1 MNTIN
6 KKNDVRDIINSI
18 RFYIMLDIVV
28 GNSDS
33 TKTSTYKFL
42 KEVREKSGFL
52 MRKLIT
58 MRNLLL
64 KVCQVALEKFLKFH
78 QSESF
83 NFYYKK

>member
-42 KEVREKSGFL
+42 KEVREKSGFSNEKINYYAQL
-52 MRKLIT
+52 
-58 MRNLLL
+58 
-64 KVCQVALEKFLKFH
+64 ALESLPSSFREIFEIPSVGKF
-78 QSESF
+78 
-83 NFYYKK
+83 

>member
-42 KEVREKSGFL
+42 KEVREKSGFSNEKINYYVQL
-52 MRKLIT
+52 
-58 MRNLLL
+58 
-64 KVCQVALEKFLKFH
+64 ALESLPSSFREIFEIPSVEKF
-78 QSESF
+78 
-83 NFYYKK
+83 